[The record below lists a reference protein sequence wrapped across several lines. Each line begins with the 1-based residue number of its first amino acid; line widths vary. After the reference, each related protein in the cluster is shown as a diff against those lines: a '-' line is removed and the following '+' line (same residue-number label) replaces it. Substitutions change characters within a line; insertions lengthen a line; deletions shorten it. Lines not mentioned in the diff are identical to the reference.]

1 MSRVLEY
8 QIKGKSDVEQV
19 VGRAKASVGQL
30 QQITDTV
37 TKKFGEIGKDFA
49 MRFLAPMALFQSF
62 ISMIQAD
69 IAKAKQE
76 AKEGLDLIAKGE
88 TAFAN
93 SEEKRMAAYF
103 KAKKEREEEMRMVEA
118 GKKEAA
124 AQFMQTA
131 EGQALAEKMAA
142 ERIANLGATAGL
154 DFEAFKNSL
163 KADKEFQRAAVN
175 AFMKSDEGRA
185 VIGPKPANALSEAR
199 AVSGNVIGVGQSP
212 VIAAMNETNDLLR
225 QIATNT
231 TPSQAALTPDP
242 NLTSKTT
249 VPSRAALLMGR

>member
-19 VGRAKASVGQL
+19 VGRAKASVNNL
-30 QQITDTV
+30 QQITQTV
-37 TKKFGEIGKDFA
+37 SKKFGEMGKDFA
-49 MRFLAPMALFQSF
+49 MRFLAPMVIMDKLFNMIEQS
-62 ISMIQAD
+62 IER
-69 IAKAKQE
+69 AKQD
-76 AKEGLDLIAKGE
+76 AKEGLELIAKGE

-103 KAKKEREEEMRMVEA
+103 KAKKEREEEMRLVEA

-124 AQFMQTA
+124 AQFIQTP
-131 EGQALAEKMAA
+131 EGQAMAEKMAA
-142 ERIANLGATAGL
+142 ERIASLGATAGI

-163 KADKEFQRAAVN
+163 KADKEFQKAAVN
-175 AFMKSDEGRA
+175 AFIKSDEGKA
-185 VIGPKPANALSEAR
+185 ALGPTPSNALAEAT

-225 QIATNT
+225 QVVVNT
-231 TPSQAALTPDP
+231 TPAQPALTPDP
-242 NLTSKTT
+242 NLTKK
-249 VPSRAALLMGR
+249 VPLYPQFK